1 MKLSK
6 IALEFIKF
14 IGFILLFICVVI
26 LTGLWGWVCDYLI
39 HDINHFNNISVIN
52 LILSWSVV
60 LVFQIV
66 IGMMFFFIA
75 LIMMNYPK
83 ISSNSNDMDDDY
95 DTDNIMYKTFLICLS
110 SMILLLSLPLVYHLQ
125 LYLNRIDNPQGVWT
139 SQGMNYCLSGY
150 IKPIP
155 LLLCT
160 NFNLHEKDRSSSSV
174 TPIHSRAVE
183 YNDLI

>member
-26 LTGLWGWVCDYLI
+26 LTGLWGWGCDYVI

-66 IGMMFFFIA
+66 IGMILFFIA

-83 ISSNSNDMDDDY
+83 RNSYSTENSDD
-95 DTDNIMYKTFLICLS
+95 TNNIMYKTFLICLS

-139 SQGMNYCLSGY
+139 SQGMTYCLSAY

-155 LLLCT
+155 LLLLT
-160 NFNLHEKDRSSSSV
+160 NFNLNEKDSSSNSSSSSSSS
-174 TPIHSRAVE
+174 SRSQH
-183 YNDLI
+183 